1 MNGEVLACQTIF
13 TLILFWEWQ
22 GGGHWPISN
31 LAESQFEKILAIFA
45 I

>member
-1 MNGEVLACQTIF
+1 MNGGLLACQTIF

-22 GGGHWPISN
+22 GGWPISN
-31 LAESQFEKILAIFA
+31 LAESEFGKIFAIFA